1 MRVRYQTKQREEILS
16 YLESV
21 NGRHVTAQEICQY
34 FEKDGVSVG
43 TATVYRQLE
52 RLMGEG
58 LVQKYVIDEKSAAC
72 FAYIDRKKSCHRPAC
87 FHCKCETCGRLIHL
101 DCKELEEI
109 QKHMLQKHGF
119 ALDSFRT
126 VLYGTCERCREA
138 RV

>member
-72 FAYIDRKKSCHRPAC
+72 FAYINRDKSCHHPAC
-87 FHCKCETCGRLIHL
+87 YHCKCEVCGRLIHM
-101 DCKELEEI
+101 DCKEMEEI
-109 QKHMLQKHGF
+109 QRHLLKEHGF

-126 VLYGTCERCREA
+126 VLYGICERCQER